1 MNSNMLVFSFFFF
14 FYFEPANRNRWV
26 ANSWHILSQKWS
38 TDFFFFFNV
47 RHMPLLLLGLRAYHQ
62 LQVVWIDYP
71 RFWLKRE
78 RPVLMW
84 PFTPLPYMCKFC
96 LFSTN
101 VHAGWAPSQHQHSNS
116 GGYNWAFPLA
126 EIGLTWSWNL
136 GCLET
141 GWTHSSYL

>member
-1 MNSNMLVFSFFFF
+1 MNSNMLVFFLFFFP
-14 FYFEPANRNRWV
+14 FEPANGNRWV

-38 TDFFFFFNV
+38 TNFFFFNV

-62 LQVVWIDYP
+62 LQVIWIDYP
-71 RFWLKRE
+71 CFWLKRE

>member
-14 FYFEPANRNRWV
+14 FLLNQQTGTGELQTLGIFWAKGGPQ
-26 ANSWHILSQKWS
+26 I
-38 TDFFFFFNV
+38 FFFFFNV

-116 GGYNWAFPLA
+116 GGYNWDFPLA
-126 EIGLTWSWNL
+126 ETGLTWSWNL